1 MLVQCP
7 KCKTKYKVSDEVVKG
22 AAPAFRCSRC
32 KHTFELE
39 LEMPGISEPFTKDAQ
54 SPDIPST
61 DTDEGRELSFTFPPQ
76 EKEQFQE
83 QKTFADSAA
92 KDDVHAGVGS
102 EVHDRWS
109 INASEVKKEEPFAIS
124 GLQKAAQEQKIAVP
138 PERSPLEKPV
148 YDVSPSPVPEPPGN
162 VYPIEPYRDQRAS
175 TVPFLSLF
183 GLFIIFFSFAA
194 AYHEVH
200 PQISEDIVGK
210 IPLLGSSVLKNNHLK
225 NGVLLQ
231 SLQAGYHTILGS
243 REVFVVTG
251 IALNQNP
258 VVIREVRV
266 AGQLYNQEG
275 KEIEQQTIW
284 IGNAISPKIVR
295 GMTVQDISDLQ
306 RLKPLKTFEI
316 PPGDSVPFT
325 IVFLKPTKAARD
337 FSCEIISAE
346 SEA

>member
-7 KCKTKYKVSDEVVKG
+7 RCKTKYKVSDEVAKD
-22 AAPAFRCSRC
+22 AALAFRCSRC

-39 LEMPGISEPFTKDAQ
+39 TPGDPEPLPQEASF
-54 SPDIPST
+54 ST
-61 DTDEGRELSFTFPPQ
+61 TGAAEDRELSFTFPQPQ
-76 EKEQFQE
+76 TEELPEQDDKKFV
-83 QKTFADSAA
+83 DS
-92 KDDVHAGVGS
+92 VEENSQHSPEGS
-102 EVHDRWS
+102 ESPDGWS
-109 INASEVKKEEPFAIS
+109 INASAAQEEEPFTIS
-124 GLQKAAQEQKIAVP
+124 GPPQPAQERTIAVAPESP
-138 PERSPLEKPV
+138 PVEAAAA
-148 YDVSPSPVPEPPGN
+148 N
-162 VYPIEPYRDQRAS
+162 VYAIAPYRDQRAS
-175 TVPFLSLF
+175 IVPFLTLF
-183 GLFIIFFSFAA
+183 GLLIIFFSFAT
-194 AYHEVH
+194 AYNEVH
-200 PQISEDIVGK
+200 PQSSEGIVGK

-231 SLQAGYHTILGS
+231 SLQANYQMIQGN

-251 IALNQNP
+251 TALNQNP

-295 GMTVQDISDLQ
+295 GMTAQDISDLQ

-325 IVFLKPTKAARD
+325 IVFLKPAKAAKD
-337 FSCEIISAE
+337 FRCEILSAE